1 MTELRPIFLQSATRK
16 VIRAVPIAVLQG
28 MIGITDAGRKTL
40 FGVKNQLDPKNQ
52 GDTESKYKRR

>member
-1 MTELRPIFLQSATRK
+1 
-16 VIRAVPIAVLQG
+16 